1 MTTSY
6 IPPGQDRA
14 FPIRLMATTRASAPN
29 MAPGLAQ
36 QVLDDGGFVLLI
48 STREKSPVPR
58 RDQHRLRVL
67 TPGADLQQ
75 VCIDWPG
82 IGNKCSVIVDGQP
95 LYVGEAIHHPIKPP
109 ALPQLAAQARRALRL
124 RIRDMTV
131 ICDTG
136 YSAATR
142 TALEAPLQHDHPP
155 TCGSCGADV
164 HQQPAEG
171 EGLPCGH

>member
-1 MTTSY
+1 
-6 IPPGQDRA
+6 
-14 FPIRLMATTRASAPN
+14 
-29 MAPGLAQ
+29 MAPSFAQ

-95 LYVGEAIHHPIKPP
+95 LLSVRPSITPSSL
-109 ALPQLAAQARRALRL
+109 LPCLSWRPRRAVRCACAFV
-124 RIRDMTV
+124 T
-131 ICDTG
+131 
-136 YSAATR
+136 
-142 TALEAPLQHDHPP
+142 
-155 TCGSCGADV
+155 
-164 HQQPAEG
+164 
-171 EGLPCGH
+171 